1 MKSFEITEPLE
12 SSLYG
17 FRLANPTIGLIPE
30 HKIFYRRDI
39 LPQRA
44 TLAAAKDKDHNHET
58 VALISGGGS
67 GHEPTHAGFI
77 GHGMLTAAV
86 CGDIFASPSTG
97 QIFNAIKLVSGR
109 ASSSSSSDRRDVLLI
124 VKNYTGDVLHF
135 GLSAERARAIGID
148 CRVVVVGDDVAVGRK
163 KGGMVGR
170 RGLAGTVLVHKITG
184 AFAKMLSYKYGL
196 DGVAKVA
203 EIVSAAL
210 VTIGSSLDHCK
221 VPGRKLETTL
231 GENQMEVGMGIHN
244 EPGVT
249 VLEPIPETTEELISK
264 YMLPKLLDPTD
275 TDRAYVQFQPSDEVV
290 LLINNL
296 GGVSNF
302 IISGIVY
309 KTVKLLKEEYG
320 IVPERVISGTLMT
333 AFNGNG
339 FSITL
344 LNASQVNREMQAAG
358 LTEVDSVF
366 QLLNEPTDAPAWSPS
381 FCIPGNGLDAISES
395 TFMGSTFESTTS
407 ETELK
412 VRAVGSYDY
421 TAFCNWMRAAAA
433 QVTRAEPHITELDTQ
448 VGDGDC
454 GYTLVA
460 GINGIVNELDH
471 ISKESLSLALTQ
483 LSHTVE
489 TSMGGTSG
497 GLYSILISGFVQG
510 LIETYESKQP
520 DDPVTAAIV
529 AESLVI
535 ALRTLYKYTNARC
548 GSSTMIDALDPFVV
562 EFAKSHDFRK
572 AVRAAEEGAKSTAS
586 LSAKFGRAS
595 YVGDSSHVEDPGAVG
610 LVEFLRGIER
620 VF

>member
-44 TLAAAKDKDHNHET
+44 TSAAAKDKDYNHET

-77 GHGMLTAAV
+77 GHGMLMAAV

-97 QIFNAIKLVSGR
+97 QILNAIKLVSGK
-109 ASSSSSSDRRDVLLI
+109 ASSSSSSDSKDVLLI

-184 AFAKMLSYKYGL
+184 AFAKMWSYKYGL

-221 VPGRKLETTL
+221 VPGRKFETTL

-381 FCIPGNGLDAISES
+381 FCIPGNGLDTISES
-395 TFMGSTFESTTS
+395 TFMGSTFESTTP

-421 TAFCNWMRAAAA
+421 TAFCNWMRAAAT

-460 GINGIVNELDH
+460 GINGIINELDH

-535 ALRTLYKYTNARC
+535 ALRTLYKYTNARR
-548 GSSTMIDALDPFVV
+548 GSSTMIDALDPFVT

-610 LVEFLRGIER
+610 LVEFLRGIES